1 MVKCKNLD
9 KRYKCII
16 ETSNYSIFSDTT
28 KEKGGSE
35 EGIRPHELLEAALAS
50 CLNITI
56 RMTLDKLEIEADNV
70 FVAVNFM
77 RNKERKTVFNY
88 HYNIN
93 NINAELNDL
102 QKEKIEESVA
112 NCSVKQTLLKE
123 IIFCHSLL

>member
-56 RMTLDKLEIEADNV
+56 RMTLDKLKIKADNV
-70 FVAVNFM
+70 FVTVNLM
-77 RNKERKTVFNY
+77 RNKEGKTIFNY

-93 NINAELNDL
+93 AELNNL

-112 NCSVKQTLLKE
+112 NCSIKQTLLKE